1 MTEEEKKQEIL
12 NFLNEKAFKPMIEYG
27 KEFNDK
33 HIIRVVTK
41 TQNKKKRKRTAR
53 EMINRY
59 HDIITHKSL
68 SSTEFL
74 EHLNQKK
81 ISTRLEDIEE
91 EFNSRFNEEWL
102 NK

>member
-1 MTEEEKKQEIL
+1 
-12 NFLNEKAFKPMIEYG
+12 MIEYG

-41 TQNKKKRKRTAR
+41 TQTDFKRKRTAR

-91 EFNSRFNEEWL
+91 EFNSRFNEE
-102 NK
+102 